1 MGLVSEVLVV
11 EVIGLVVVYRWQGY
25 MIVGKV
31 DWLYIDNSFL
41 PVVTYFPLYNNVV
54 DFVELARVVDHLDMY
69 LLRVVLV
76 GVVKDPEDIV
86 MEGDGLQAPHG

>member
-31 DWLYIDNSFL
+31 DWLYIDNSLL

-54 DFVELARVVDHLDMY
+54 NFVELARVVDHLDMY

-76 GVVKDPEDIV
+76 GVVKNPEDIV

>member
-31 DWLYIDNSFL
+31 DWLYIDNSLL

-54 DFVELARVVDHLDMY
+54 DFVELARVMDHLDMY

-86 MEGDGLQAPHG
+86 MEGDGLQAPHR

>member
-31 DWLYIDNSFL
+31 DWLYIDNSLL
-41 PVVTYFPLYNNVV
+41 PVVTYFPLYNNIVNL
-54 DFVELARVVDHLDMY
+54 VELARIVDHLDVY
-69 LLRVVLV
+69 LFGVVLV